1 MKRIITYFG
10 KILIWLRSVI
20 PFDYC
25 FFFFFLLD
33 LANVFSP
40 EEKCFPIVQSTA
52 NEILGRAYKI
62 VLKSLSLPSFYKISL
77 VGGKRPPIK
86 IFHAYAEELC

>member
-1 MKRIITYFG
+1 MSYLLTIV
-10 KILIWLRSVI
+10 S
-20 PFDYC
+20 
-25 FFFFFLLD
+25 FFLFLD

-40 EEKCFPIVQSTA
+40 EEKYFPIFQSTA

-62 VLKSLSLPSFYKISL
+62 VLKSLSLTSFYKISL

-86 IFHAYAEELC
+86 ILHAYAEELC